1 MNITVE
7 FFLLLLLILANGLF
21 SMSEIAVLSSRKIR
35 LQQRADEGDNGAKK
49 ALELVESSGNFLSTV
64 QIGITLVGILAG
76 AFGGATLSEELTA
89 WLTTI
94 PVIAPYSESISF
106 VLVVLL
112 ITYLS
117 LVLGELV
124 PKNIAL
130 SDPERI
136 ATAVSPLMSR
146 LSHFTYP
153 VVRLLTFSTDGIIRL
168 LGVRPSDEPAVTEQ
182 EIQSMLEQGAEVGL
196 FEPEEPEIVR
206 RVFRLAD
213 RKVSSLMTPRREII
227 WLDVSDSLETIQQ
240 TVMENHYGRFPVADG
255 DLDSVIGLVQA
266 RDLMANCL
274 TGQEWELQSILQQPL
289 YVPESMDVLNLL
301 ARFREHRTHI
311 ALIIDEYG
319 GLEGLVTMN
328 DILEAIVGDVP
339 VGGETAEPAIVRRAD
354 GSWLLDGMLPVEDLR
369 ELLEIAELPEGEGNY
384 YQTVGGL
391 MMTMLERLPLS
402 GDYFDWQDY
411 RFEVM
416 DMDGLRVDKVLI
428 SKQVKTA

>member
-7 FFLLLLLILANGLF
+7 LSLLLLLILANGLF
-21 SMSEIAVLSSRKIR
+21 SMSEIAVLSARKIR

-49 ALELVESSGNFLSTV
+49 ALELAESSGNFLSTV

-76 AFGGATLSEELTA
+76 AFGGATLTEELTIWFA
-89 WLTTI
+89 TI
-94 PVIAPYSESISF
+94 PVIEPYSESISF

-117 LVLGELV
+117 LVIGELV

-136 ATAVSPLMSR
+136 ATAVSPFMSR
-146 LSHFTYP
+146 LSRVTYP
-153 VVRLLTFSTDGIIRL
+153 VVRLLTLSTDSIIRL
-168 LGVRPSDEPAVTEQ
+168 LGIRPSTEPAFTEQ
-182 EIQSMLEQGAEVGL
+182 EIQSMLDQGAEVGL

-227 WLDVSDSLETIQQ
+227 WLDVSDSPETIQQ
-240 TVMENHYGRFPVADG
+240 TVMENNYGRFPVADG
-255 DLDSVIGLVQA
+255 DLDSVIGLVQT
-266 RDLMANCL
+266 RDLMAHCL
-274 TGQEWELQSILQQPL
+274 TGHGWELQSILQQPL
-289 YVPESMDVLNLL
+289 YVPESMDILDLL

-339 VGGETAEPAIVRRAD
+339 VAGEATEPDIVQRAD
-354 GSWLLDGMLPVEDLR
+354 GSWLLDGMLPVEELR
-369 ELLEIAELPEGEGNY
+369 ELLEITELPEGESNY

-391 MMTMLERLPLS
+391 MMTMLERLPSS
-402 GDYFDWQDY
+402 GDYFDWQGY

-416 DMDGLRVDKVLI
+416 DMDGLRVDKVMV
-428 SKQVKTA
+428 SQPKETT